1 MTLVDALRAA
11 TQALDRTLRPMTQ
24 LGVGLQGAHQFMTG
38 VPANLADIIRDAE
51 VHRTFHA
58 GPPSG
63 EMQRV
68 LHDALFHPPTFRA
81 LGPPGVLP
89 GPPHPE
95 ITRAIFE
102 ALFHPQSLNV
112 PWQRLDLPR
121 QSLNVTQLITPGGAP
136 PRRL

>member
-1 MTLVDALRAA
+1 MTLIEALRIG
-11 TQALDRTLRPMTQ
+11 TGALDRMLRAMGQVQRGAADSRQ
-24 LGVGLQGAHQFMTG
+24 LLTG

-51 VHRTFHA
+51 VHRRFIA
-58 GPPSG
+58 GPPSA

-95 ITRAIFE
+95 LTRVIFE
-102 ALFHPQSLNV
+102 ALFHPVFNPV
-112 PWQRLDLPR
+112 QR
-121 QSLNVTQLITPGGAP
+121 VTPAGTP
-136 PRRL
+136 PRRLG

>member
-1 MTLVDALRAA
+1 MTLVEALAQASAQIDGLLGAMTRTQGGLTRAD
-11 TQALDRTLRPMTQ
+11 LP
-24 LGVGLQGAHQFMTG
+24 
-38 VPANLADIIRDAE
+38 PANLADIIREAE

-58 GPPSG
+58 GPPSV
-63 EMQRV
+63 EMQRI

-121 QSLNVTQLITPGGAP
+121 QSLNVKQLITPGGAP